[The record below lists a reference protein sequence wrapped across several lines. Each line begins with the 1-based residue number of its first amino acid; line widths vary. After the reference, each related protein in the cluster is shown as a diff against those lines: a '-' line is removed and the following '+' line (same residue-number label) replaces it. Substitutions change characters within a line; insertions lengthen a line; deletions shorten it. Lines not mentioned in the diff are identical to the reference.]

1 MSDKYF
7 TRLAYSSLFIST
19 VALVVIIATIPPLL
33 NAVENEREFLE
44 SRSLELQ
51 EKSNALW
58 ENLEVLRN
66 VARSLYETRNTRS
79 VWHSGKCRDLCED
92 RNKDGSAAVI
102 TVALSF
108 TAG

>member
-51 EKSNALW
+51 
-58 ENLEVLRN
+58 V
-66 VARSLYETRNTRS
+66 
-79 VWHSGKCRDLCED
+79 
-92 RNKDGSAAVI
+92 
-102 TVALSF
+102 F
-108 TAG
+108 